1 MGYAPGR
8 PGPAGARSERRL
20 ARGAVPLLTTLP
32 TEHDVS
38 RRQFAFTV
46 PAPRAISEAP
56 GQDQDKKDHDDQA

>member
-1 MGYAPGR
+1 
-8 PGPAGARSERRL
+8 
-20 ARGAVPLLTTLP
+20 
-32 TEHDVS
+32 VS